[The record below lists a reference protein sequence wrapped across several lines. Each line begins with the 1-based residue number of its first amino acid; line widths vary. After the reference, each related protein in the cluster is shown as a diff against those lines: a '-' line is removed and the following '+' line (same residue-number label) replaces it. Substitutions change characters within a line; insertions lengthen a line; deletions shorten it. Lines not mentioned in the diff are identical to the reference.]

1 VTPPATMLEQTPPPG
16 RTVHLPTQ
24 PVVPQAPVTAVPTAR
39 KSLRLSDLKDGET
52 GRVIRVMIPEAGC
65 RKRFAELGL
74 APGMK
79 VTVAGTG
86 ETLMLMIGGSRMGL
100 AARCA
105 EEITVVRV

>member
-1 VTPPATMLEQTPPPG
+1 MTPPTAMLEQTG

-24 PVVPQAPVTAVPTAR
+24 PVPHVPAPAAPAAR
-39 KSLRLSDLKDGET
+39 KSLRLSDLREGET
-52 GRVIRVMIPEAGC
+52 GRVVRVMIPESGC

-86 ETLMLMIGGSRMGL
+86 EALMLIIGGSRMGL
-100 AARCA
+100 AVRCA

>member
-1 VTPPATMLEQTPPPG
+1 MTMSLDKSN
-16 RTVHLPTQ
+16 RTIHLPTQ
-24 PVVPQAPVTAVPTAR
+24 PVDAPPAAPHAKPTAR
-39 KSLRLSDLKDGET
+39 KSLRLSDLREGET
-52 GRVIRVMIPEAGC
+52 GRVLRVSIPETGC

-86 ETLMLMIGGSRMGL
+86 DTLMLIIGGSRMAL

>member
-1 VTPPATMLEQTPPPG
+1 MTPPTTPLMLEQTG
-16 RTVHLPTQ
+16 RTVHLPTK
-24 PVVPQAPVTAVPTAR
+24 PVAPMPTSPVHTAR
-39 KSLRLSDLKDGET
+39 KSLRLSDLKNGET
-52 GRVIRVMIPEAGC
+52 GRVVRMSIPEVGC
-65 RKRFAELGL
+65 RKRFAEMGL

-86 ETLMLMIGGSRMGL
+86 ETLMLIVGGSRMGL

>member
-1 VTPPATMLEQTPPPG
+1 MSLDKKS
-16 RTVHLPTQ
+16 RTIHLPTS
-24 PVVPQAPVTAVPTAR
+24 PVEAAPVAPHGVPTAR
-39 KSLRLSDLKDGET
+39 KSLRLSDLREGET
-52 GRVIRVMIPEAGC
+52 GRVVRVSIPEQGC

-86 ETLMLMIGGSRMGL
+86 DTLMLIIGGSRMGL

-105 EEITVVRV
+105 EEISVVRV

>member
-1 VTPPATMLEQTPPPG
+1 MLETTS

-24 PVVPQAPVTAVPTAR
+24 QPVAPHAPTPAAR
-39 KSLRLSDLKDGET
+39 KSLRLSDLKEGET
-52 GRVIRVMIPEAGC
+52 GRILRVSIPDTGC

-74 APGMK
+74 ATGMK
-79 VTVAGTG
+79 VTVTGTG
-86 ETLMLMIGGSRMGL
+86 DTLMLVIGGSRMGL